1 MNFCIS
7 FLVFCLTAYWLTA
20 FVKCR
25 IMRKSFRWNGLV
37 DWFVLMIF
45 SSWSTHSSKRKGQ
58 GILWLQQFD
67 FVLQVLHFFC
77 LTANLDGRILW
88 RMLTWTHFNGR
99 VLWPVYH
106 DFQIPMMYCMEV
118 HYTSELRIVD
128 WFKVILNRGI
138 DWKSV
143 ILGLQNNVLNCKIV
157 RRLCSRLVTDKMYLL
172 AKFVCT
178 CFALMVPHWRTDRMS
193 DYSQA
198 PIVVELCFQAIAMV
212 LDLSNATWYGQFQI
226 FKMGMEW

>member
-1 MNFCIS
+1 MKWACQLVCFNDFFKLKNAFIKEKRPRYFVITGIWFCPAS
-7 FLVFCLTAYWLTA
+7 LAFLLSHI
-20 FVKCR
+20 K
-25 IMRKSFRWNGLV
+25 FRWKNTVAHV
-37 DWFVLMIF
+37 DMNSLQWSCFV
-45 SSWSTHSSKRKGQ
+45 T
-58 GILWLQQFD
+58 
-67 FVLQVLHFFC
+67 C
-77 LTANLDGRILW
+77 LS
-88 RMLTWTHFNGR
+88 
-99 VLWPVYH
+99 

-118 HYTSELRIVD
+118 NYTSELWIVD

-193 DYSQA
+193 DYGQA